1 MAMKKVTITCAHC
14 GGMFQVEIP
23 QSGVQHSTKQ
33 HSMGGCG
40 RNTRVYTNNGNITKT
55 EKGI

>member
-1 MAMKKVTITCAHC
+1 MKKVAITCTHC
-14 GGMFQVEIP
+14 GGMFQVEIA
-23 QSGVQHSTKQ
+23 QSGVQHSSKQ

-40 RNTRVYTNNGNITKT
+40 KNTRVYTNNGNITKT